1 MIEQSKIRDE
11 KGNLTDW
18 AIKNGFGENMF
29 IVSAEGNVYRRKPA
43 SNDYA
48 FCGALANPTDE
59 RKAAVLEALRN
70 ANPDRNYAQITG
82 GARKAHYA
90 NFKQAQ
96 KIVKN
101 F

>member
-18 AIKNGFGENMF
+18 AIKNGFGKTMF
-29 IVSAEGNVYRRKPA
+29 IVSAEGNVWRRKPA
-43 SNDYA
+43 SPDYA
-48 FCGALANPTDE
+48 LVGALINPTDE

-82 GARKAHYA
+82 GVRKAHYA

-96 KIVKN
+96 EIVRG